1 MGRVDGKTVMI
12 TGASRGIGAAAARLL
27 VREGA
32 NVVVCDVRDG
42 QGEIIADELGE
53 SALYA
58 HLDVSDEGE
67 WGAVVADARARFGK
81 LDALV
86 NNAAAPNDYRGILDS
101 ALADYQRMVAVNQ
114 TGVWLGI
121 RSVTPALSAA
131 GGGSIVNIS
140 SAAGMG
146 ASAGSA
152 AYGVTKWA
160 VRGMTKIAALD
171 LAPLGIR
178 VNSVHPGLIVTER
191 TTEAGFPVDTPVSP
205 LRRVGVP
212 DDIASLIL
220 FLASDESAFCTGS
233 EFVADGGFLLSP
245 GSPPPSAVSA

>member
-1 MGRVDGKTVMI
+1 MGRVDGKTVII
-12 TGASRGIGAAAARLL
+12 TGASRGIGAAAARLF

-32 NVVVCDVRDG
+32 NVVLCDVRDE
-42 QGEIIADELGE
+42 QGEVLADALGE

-58 HLDVSDEGE
+58 HLDVSDERQ
-67 WGAVVADARARFGK
+67 WRAVVADAQARFGK

-101 ALADYQRMVAVNQ
+101 ALADYHLMVTVNQ

-121 RSVTPALSAA
+121 RSVAPALSAA

-178 VNSVHPGLIVTER
+178 VNSVHPGLIATER

-212 DDIASLIL
+212 DDIANLIL

-245 GSPPPSAVSA
+245 GSPPPVSA